1 MAPAWQE
8 VDHARVEKRCELV
21 LSGSAISK
29 RIEEA
34 DFDVSVFTLSHLN
47 FLEVSNTCLSTIP
60 VGIARL
66 VNLTRLVLSANQ
78 LTNLP
83 TDLGKLRKLKF
94 LDVSRNR
101 IEELPVEIS
110 NLVEL
115 QSLIVAGNQL
125 RSLPAECSKLTK
137 LIVLNFSNNQVEE
150 FPFFLTE
157 SRFDFLT
164 ELVAN
169 NNRMESLPA
178 KLAVTLPSIKTLD
191 VANNAVKVVPGEVGD
206 CAKLKEIHLKENP
219 LSDKRLKKLVEQC
232 HFKQVLEYVKGHGPR
247 EAVSAQGQDKSGG
260 AKKGGKK
267 KKGPASANELQE
279 MLSTFEVLQ
288 LSPHSP
294 VVVVT
299 EAVQEVRPYIVCCI
313 IRGVFLD
320 RDSRLRKFLA
330 LQNKLHDT
338 VCVKRSEATIAT
350 HDLSKVTGNVLY
362 DAKDPDKL
370 MLIPLGRKEKVSGRE
385 LYRQMTEEADAL
397 RKEKKRSTYPGIYKF
412 LYLLKDKTLYPYVS
426 DGAKVVMSFPPL
438 TNSEGTRISE
448 ETKDVFCEVTGANLP
463 FCKKVMDALLTESL
477 RLGLGDEEVCQDDG
491 SGEASHRMV
500 VEKVKIVDREGNL
513 KVVYPSKTDLQCD
526 GISVE
531 QRPE

>member
-21 LSGSAISK
+21 LSGPAISK

-34 DFDVSVFTLSHLN
+34 DLDASVFTLSHLN

-60 VGIARL
+60 DGIARL

-78 LTNLP
+78 LAKLP
-83 TDLGKLRKLKF
+83 ADLGKLRKLKF

-101 IEELPVEIS
+101 IEDLPIEIS
-110 NLVEL
+110 NLTEL

-125 RSLPAECSKLTK
+125 RSLPAEFSKLNR

-150 FPFFLTE
+150 FPSFLTE

-169 NNRMESLPA
+169 NNRIEALPA
-178 KLAVTLPSIKTLD
+178 KVAATLPSLKTLD
-191 VANNAVKVVPGEVGD
+191 VANNAVKLVPGEVGD

-232 HFKQVLEYVKGHGPR
+232 HHKQVLEYVKGHGPR
-247 EAVSAQGQDKSGG
+247 EAVSVQGQGKSGG

-267 KKGPASANELQE
+267 KGPASSTDLQE
-279 MLSTFEVLQ
+279 VLSTFEVLQ

-338 VCVKRSEATIAT
+338 ICVKRSEATIAT
-350 HDLSKVTGNVLY
+350 HDLSKITGNVLY

-370 MLIPLGRKEKVSGRE
+370 RLVPLGRKEKMSGRE

-426 DGAKVVMSFPPL
+426 DGAKVVMSFPPI

-448 ETKDVFCEVTGANLP
+448 DTKDVFCEVTGSNLP

-477 RLGLGDEEVCQDDG
+477 RLGLGDEEVHQDEG
-491 SGEASHRMV
+491 SGEVIHRMA
-500 VEKVKIVDREGNL
+500 VEKVKVVDREGNL
-513 KVVYPSKTDLQCD
+513 RVVYPSKTDLLCD